1 MGNIYINIQIYT
13 YIYLSH
19 SGQLSITTSEVNTD
33 KQTNRVLK
41 SCGSKMSVIYSLS
54 WEPCTLLVISTMA
67 LWQLMHLGTWC
78 TSCAQVHELSRSHC
92 GDNVRQTLYGQSLG
106 FACVITTLMAGSD
119 SFNLTFSGMSSRILW
134 AKNNNDLAPLYTNIT

>member
-1 MGNIYINIQIYT
+1 MYT

-41 SCGSKMSVIYSLS
+41 SCGSKISVIYSLS

-134 AKNNNDLAPLYTNIT
+134 AKNNNDSAPLYTNIT